1 MSDLPKAAR
10 ERLKSEFSLGLK
22 FPIKESLSAD
32 GTKKYLF
39 QTDASTLPGLKAALP
54 RFIEV
59 AYMPDAD
66 RRTLCVSTQVGC
78 KMGCLFCMTGK
89 QGLQGNLSPGGILT
103 QVRGIP
109 EGESLTN
116 IVYMGMG
123 EPLDNLENVLKS
135 LEILTADWGFGFSS
149 QRVTLSSVG
158 LLPALETFFQKS
170 RVRFALSLHSP
181 FEEERRSLM
190 PVQNVHAL
198 SQVLD
203 FLRKAQASDARR
215 ISIEYILFEGVND
228 TPRHR
233 RELVRILAGLKTR
246 VNLIHYH
253 SIPDSPLRG
262 SSAQVM
268 LEFQEALVEKGIP
281 ASIRRSRGED
291 IQAACGLLSTKELL
305 KAQAPDTGDY

>member
-10 ERLKSEFSLGLK
+10 ASLERDYSLD
-22 FPIKESLSAD
+22 FARPIKESLSPD

-39 QTDASTLPGLKAALP
+39 KAAGPLLP
-54 RFIEV
+54 RTGVEALRFVEV
-59 AYMPDAD
+59 AYIPDKE

-89 QGLQGNLSPGGILT
+89 QGLQGQLSAGEILS

-109 EGESLTN
+109 ESGSLTN

-123 EPLDNLENVLKS
+123 EPLDNLESVLKS
-135 LEILTADWGFGFSS
+135 LEILTSDWGFAFSS

-158 LLPALETFFQKS
+158 LLPALETFFERT

-203 FLRKAQASDARR
+203 FLKKVQATDARR
-215 ISIEYILFEGVND
+215 ISIEYILFEGLND
-228 TPRHR
+228 SPRHR
-233 RELVRILAGLKTR
+233 RELVRILQGLKAR

-253 SIPDSPLRG
+253 SIPGSPLRG
-262 SSAQVM
+262 SSPEVM

-291 IQAACGLLSTKELL
+291 IQAACGLLSTRELQ
-305 KAQAPDTGDY
+305 KTRDAEAPDY